1 MLLKFLEKRY
11 EKKFEK
17 EISSFKDDDFD
28 KGNLERNLVSMSSV
42 SLTYYLTLHF
52 PRNGQD
58 YDLHNKKVGVIKSLN
73 SDDISNAIARMD
85 RINHVND
92 QKRFFFFIGGLFT
105 IIAAVTGSIVSNID
119 FGSTSSFKEVV
130 ASIGLVYSVPIVIHL
145 LFHWDV
151 LIDSYNKATVNYF
164 KDLLIQ
170 ARDEKN

>member
-1 MLLKFLEKRY
+1 MLFKLLEKRY
-11 EKKFEK
+11 EKRFER
-17 EISSFKDDDFD
+17 EIADFKDEEFNED
-28 KGNLERNLVSMSSV
+28 NLKCNLVSMSSV

-52 PRNGQD
+52 PRNGQE
-58 YDLHNKKVGVIKSLN
+58 YSKHNEKVEVIKSLN